1 MKELIE
7 TLEQIDND
15 FFKGVYTVGEHFDL
29 IQEIKKVLKT
39 KKFI

>member
-15 FFKGVYTVGEHFDL
+15 YYVGHYTTGEMYDL
-29 IQEIKKVLKT
+29 VNDIRTILKA
-39 KKFI
+39 KHLI